1 MSAVPPDDV
10 GEEANDAKAADE
22 QAEGEA
28 LDEVREAAGAVLVS
42 LKRLLDAAE
51 RAIEDPGSFDRMVSS
66 GRGLVEAFTAG
77 LASEPSGPHGDD
89 EGDETPEGA

>member
-1 MSAVPPDDV
+1 VSTVPPEDGGD
-10 GEEANDAKAADE
+10 EATDAVAADE
-22 QAEGEA
+22 PAEPEA

-51 RAIEDPGSFDRMVSS
+51 RAIEDPSSFDRMVSS

-89 EGDETPEGA
+89 ERDETPEGA